1 MKDFIKFALKAC
13 VALFVLGVGT
23 KLGKDAIND
32 LQQFKNNRNQIDN
45 EDIR

>member
-1 MKDFIKFALKAC
+1 MKDFIKFALKAS

-32 LQQFKNNRNQIDN
+32 LQQFKSNRNQIDN
-45 EDIR
+45 GDIR

>member
-1 MKDFIKFALKAC
+1 MKDFIKFSLKAS

-32 LQQFKNNRNQIDN
+32 LREFKNNRKQGNN
-45 EDIR
+45 GNIR

>member
-1 MKDFIKFALKAC
+1 MNDIIKFALKAT

-32 LQQFKNNRNQIDN
+32 LQEYKNNRNQIDN
-45 EDIR
+45 GDIR

>member
-32 LQQFKNNRNQIDN
+32 LKEFKDKKQQLEN
-45 EDIR
+45 

>member
-1 MKDFIKFALKAC
+1 MKDIIKFSLKAG

-32 LQQFKNNRNQIDN
+32 LKQFKNNRNHHN
-45 EDIR
+45 NGNIR